1 MKIKKKLKIERND
14 SWVYVVLLSSLS
26 ILISSIRKYTFSIS
40 GIDVGFTAILIP
52 FIYYIIVNKYSRKKS
67 IISLL
72 TAVLSVSLYII
83 ILSFALNKKINQIQ
97 LASETLPLLI
107 SGLVTIFTY
116 RYLLKNTRKNK
127 LLLFL
132 TYMFSVI
139 IYNLLYIM
147 LVINTVSLTNYW
159 ERYLLTTI
167 IEFIIFIPL
176 TFIEPK
182 KI

>member
-1 MKIKKKLKIERND
+1 MKIKKELKIERND
-14 SWVYVVLLSSLS
+14 SWVYVVLLSALS

-40 GIDVGFTAILIP
+40 GINVGYSAIIIP
-52 FIYYIIVNKYSRKKS
+52 FIYYTIINKYNRKKS

-83 ILSFALNKKINQIQ
+83 IFSFALNKKVNQIQ

-182 KI
+182 KV